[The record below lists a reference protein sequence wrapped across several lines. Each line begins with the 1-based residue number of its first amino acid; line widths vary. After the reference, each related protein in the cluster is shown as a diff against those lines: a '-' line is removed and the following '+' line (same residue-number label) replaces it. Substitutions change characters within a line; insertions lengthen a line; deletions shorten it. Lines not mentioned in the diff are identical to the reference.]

1 MRNIF
6 QTHEELQRELE
17 ELKERKEELERIDN
31 IYLECVKLEA
41 DISIQEYVLRGLDYL
56 LIQEEKSMCQK
67 VLNREKRIKKM

>member
-41 DISIQEYVLRGLDYL
+41 DISIQEYVLRGLEYL
-56 LIQEEKSMCQK
+56 LIQEEKSMCKK
-67 VLNREKRIKKM
+67 VLNREKKN

>member
-67 VLNREKRIKKM
+67 VLNREKKN